1 MPSFDLVVIGSG
13 PAGEKGAA
21 QAAWFGKRVALVE
34 KAAPQLGGACTN
46 TGTLPSKTLRE
57 TALAITGMASRGLE
71 EAVLSLPRPYAA
83 QTLMHRERLVV
94 GSERARIRRNLDR
107 HNVDIFTG
115 TGSFVDPHTLL
126 VTPTGGAAP
135 VSLTAERFL
144 IATGSRPHR
153 PAWIPFDEVEIYDS
167 DEILEIE
174 TIPESMI
181 VLGSGVIASEYA
193 CIFAALG
200 THVIVMDG
208 RDRLLPFLDL
218 ELGDRFTA
226 ELERLGLWLR
236 LGSAP
241 AACAVDPQTR
251 VCTVTT
257 ASGSSETGHAVLA
270 AAGRSGNT
278 QGLGLEA
285 IGLTPDSR
293 GNLTVNE
300 HFQTKVPH
308 IYAAG
313 DVVGFPGLASTS
325 MEQGRVAVCHAFNFT
340 YKLKVSPLLPYGIYT
355 IPEMSY
361 VGPTEEE
368 LKKAGIEFVV
378 GRASMSENARGE
390 ILGAESG
397 FLKLLIGLDKKLLGV
412 HALGPSATE
421 FIHIGQMALLQGS
434 TIDLFIDAVFNYP
447 TLSELYKYAAY
458 DGLGALARRAKELP
472 TAEGS
477 RPPSPEARGHFP

>member
-1 MPSFDLVVIGSG
+1 MARYDLVVIGSG

-21 QAAWFGKRVALVE
+21 QAAWSGKRVAMVE
-34 KAAPQLGGACTN
+34 KRAPHLGGACTN

-57 TALAITGMASRGLE
+57 SALALTGMTSRGLE
-71 EAVLSLPRPYAA
+71 AAVLALPRPFAA
-83 QTLMHRERLVV
+83 ATLMFREHLVV
-94 GSERARIRRNLDR
+94 SEERARIWRNMER
-107 HNVDIFTG
+107 HGVEMFAG
-115 TGSFVDPHTLL
+115 SASFVDPHT
-126 VTPTGGAAP
+126 VRIAETGQTIPADF
-135 VSLTAERFL
+135 FL

-153 PAWIPFDEVEIYDS
+153 PSWVPFEEPEIYDS

-181 VLGSGVIASEYA
+181 VMGSGVIAAEYA

-200 THVIVMDG
+200 TKVILLDG
-208 RDRLLPFLDL
+208 RDRLLSFLDE
-218 ELGDRFTA
+218 ELGDRFTT

-236 LGSAP
+236 LGDAP
-241 AACAVDPQTR
+241 AQCSLDPQTR
-251 VCTVTT
+251 VCTVVTEKGRVET
-257 ASGSSETGHAVLA
+257 AAAVLG

-278 QGLGLEA
+278 SGLGLEA
-285 IGLTPDSR
+285 LGVIPDKR
-293 GNLTVNE
+293 GNLPVNE
-300 HFQTKVPH
+300 HFQTAQPH

-325 MEQGRVAVCHAFNFT
+325 MEQGRVAMCHAFQIA
-340 YKLKVSPLLPYGIYT
+340 YKTRVNPLFPYGIYT
-355 IPEMSY
+355 IPEISY

-368 LKKAGIEFVV
+368 LKGKGVDYLA
-378 GRASMSENARGE
+378 GRALMRENARGE

-397 FLKLLIGLDKKLLGV
+397 FLKLLFAPDKKLLAV

-421 FIHIGQMALLQGS
+421 LIHIGVIALLKEA

-458 DGLGALARRAKELP
+458 DGLGALARRGKGA
-472 TAEGS
+472 
-477 RPPSPEARGHFP
+477 